1 MEEFRKSELKINEK
15 LYLISALLTFL
26 VMGMFALEFFT
37 QGKFP
42 QVKLKT
48 FYIFVLLIYA
58 IHKEFIRWLEGKET
72 QRKGEFF
79 VYLWIAFTIF
89 FYTLD
94 FFTKNKFTLSNPSVL
109 DDISLTSMEVL
120 AIFIL
125 ARISKIIKL
134 KF

>member
-1 MEEFRKSELKINEK
+1 MEKFKKTELKINER

-26 VMGMFALEFFT
+26 IMGMFALEFFT
-37 QGKFP
+37 QGRFP

-58 IHKEFIRWLEGKET
+58 IHKEFIRWLGGKEVE
-72 QRKGEFF
+72 RKGEFF
-79 VYLWIAFTIF
+79 VYFWIAFVTLFYIF
-89 FYTLD
+89 D
-94 FFTKNKFTLSNPSVL
+94 FFTKNKFTLFNPSVL
-109 DDISLTSMEVL
+109 DEITLTSMEVL